1 MEKQAKKF
9 MKGVKS
15 NFNKAKRTYSCRTL
29 KDLIRAYR
37 ACTSKSEERALVK
50 KEAAHIRDLF
60 REGDRHFQRR
70 NITKLLFFHMN
81 GYPTDFGITEC
92 IKLCA
97 SSNFADKRVAYLGLT
112 ILVDETE
119 QLLMLMTNS
128 LKQDLNNADLN
139 IVTLALNVVG
149 DVASA
154 EMLRELLPDIETHM
168 QSPNPQIRKKAGLA
182 AVRAVRK
189 LPPEETTAVLEY
201 TPQFF
206 DTRSSAVHISG
217 AALVSALCEQDAN
230 NAVVMQQTVLPIIIS
245 ILSDHVT
252 GSAPTQPADLYGS
265 THEKL
270 NPFLLAKLV
279 TVLRS
284 LLQYAPPT
292 TIDAA
297 TAGNIGS
304 LLVSLAAKFE
314 PSSGGNLK
322 MMQCSVLL
330 EVVRTSAYVR
340 AHSPALQDLIT
351 NVLGRFLTHREA
363 TVRYIALQ
371 ELNALADIDGVSALD
386 EVSQLREKL
395 LSSLREADRTVRRQ
409 GAELVFRTTDASN
422 VSKMVSEM
430 ASFVSLSNADGDFDA
445 VRDGCEKM
453 FLMADLYGPA
463 DDWKLDVFVNALTL
477 GHQHIDD
484 ALSSCL
490 VSFVSAHQNVRSHAV
505 RALFAAVLQPHSS
518 ASFVSTAATS
528 NAYSN
533 VASLLDGD
541 GVNTTS
547 DINTTDDPA
556 VDADT
561 DSEKPGAK
569 PKGPPKRMPRAEEV
583 ALYIVGEFGGVGGI
597 ASTNVVRACE
607 VLLFGHDA
615 TTAESELDGDEQHVA
630 RMASVNRVALTTL
643 LKVAA
648 RELGV
653 VYVAD
658 SGTGTN
664 VNDGGLADMFAGL
677 GLPALPAPPSSG
689 GEQSNNTGSDLA
701 LQLITMGE
709 PGVQASGNGNNTS
722 SSLGMTDLVALGLGD
737 DGENSAQ
744 ASSAVTL
751 FDGGSSAGFN
761 AGFNAEGGTVVI
773 KIRQILSKLVTA
785 SDVELQQRA
794 CEYLMLLDSSSDART
809 ALSSAAA
816 PAPKMAYRGVRAVV
830 DEIHARS
837 HDHGGGAR
845 AHGRARARSCGKPVS
860 ATGAGNVGLLLD
872 LMADDEDDEDGNNNN
887 IGNATGNNTSVMDD
901 DPLAALG
908 ALVVSDGQVME
919 PMPSTGSVPVSGPM
933 DDLLSLPMSDTATT
947 NGSGNGGNIQGNATT
962 VIESELDAAQGIDSL
977 MAFGM
982 DLAEPE
988 ATVASEIAATAS
1000 DVVAMNGEGHSIQ
1013 QDQDQQDQQQ
1023 HEDDSEPTDAAD
1035 SSQRCVIAENDSM
1048 RIEASMGAIEMVD
1061 GEARRQGVIIM
1072 TNLSQR
1078 RLGECVLQLAVPK
1091 YMRLEM
1097 EPASGSEAD
1106 HGEAIRQEVRMFNR
1120 AHGVKPLQF
1129 RYIAGF
1135 RLDGEADLTRL
1146 QGLADNLS

>member
-128 LKQDLNNADLN
+128 LKQDLNNPDLN

-149 DVASA
+149 DVASG

-284 LLQYAPPT
+284 LLQYAPPA

-297 TAGNIGS
+297 TASNIGS

-314 PSSGGNLK
+314 PSSGGSLK

-371 ELNALADIDGVSALD
+371 ELNALADMDGVAALD

-477 GHQHIDD
+477 GHHHIDD

-490 VSFVSAHQNVRSHAV
+490 VSFVSARQDVRSHAV

-518 ASFVSTAATS
+518 ASAFGSSKAQ
-528 NAYSN
+528 SN
-533 VASLLDGD
+533 VVSLLDGD
-541 GVNTTS
+541 GINADSNVN
-547 DINTTDDPA
+547 ITDNA
-556 VDADT
+556 ATVADT
-561 DSEKPGAK
+561 DSEKPGSK
-569 PKGPPKRMPRAEEV
+569 PKGLPKRMPRAEEV
-583 ALYIVGEFGGVGGI
+583 ALYVVGEFGGVGGV
-597 ASTNVVRACE
+597 ASTDLVHACE
-607 VLLFGHDA
+607 VLLFGHDG

-630 RMASVNRVALTTL
+630 HIASVNRVALTTL

-648 RELGV
+648 RELGMV
-653 VYVAD
+653 HAAD
-658 SGTGTN
+658 TGTGASM
-664 VNDGGLADMFAGL
+664 NDDGLADMFAGL

-689 GEQSNNTGSDLA
+689 GEQSTNAGSDLA

-709 PGVQASGNGNNTS
+709 PGVQASGSGNNTNS
-722 SSLGMTDLVALGLGD
+722 SVGVTDLVALGLGD
-737 DGENSAQ
+737 DGENSVQ
-744 ASSAVTL
+744 TSSTVTL
-751 FDGGSSAGFN
+751 FDGGNN
-761 AGFNAEGGTVVI
+761 ASFNAEGGTVVI

-794 CEYLMLLDSSSDART
+794 CEYLSLLDSSSDARA

-816 PAPKMAYRGVRAVV
+816 PAPTMAYRGVRAVV
-830 DEIHARS
+830 DEIHAHS
-837 HDHGGGAR
+837 HDHGGAAR
-845 AHGRARARSCGKPVS
+845 SHGRSRARSRGKPVS

-872 LMADDEDDEDGNNNN
+872 LMADDDDDDDGNNNN
-887 IGNATGNNTSVMDD
+887 TENGVGKNTSVMDD

-908 ALVVSDGQVME
+908 ALVVADAQPVE
-919 PMPSTGSVPVSGPM
+919 PTPPPERNVPASGPV
-933 DDLLSLPMSDTATT
+933 DDLLALPIGDTATAI
-947 NGSGNGGNIQGNATT
+947 GSGIENNSERNATT
-962 VIESELDAAQGIDSL
+962 MIESELEAAQGIDSL
-977 MAFGM
+977 AAFGM
-982 DLAEPE
+982 DLAGPAATGSRESA
-988 ATVASEIAATAS
+988 ATVP
-1000 DVVAMNGEGHSIQ
+1000 DVVVGNGKGHSSIQ
-1013 QDQDQQDQQQ
+1013 HNEDQQPKQQ
-1023 HEDDSEPTDAAD
+1023 HEDDNEPTDIAD
-1035 SSQRCVIAENDSM
+1035 GAQRCVIAESDSM
-1048 RIEASMGAIEMVD
+1048 RIEASMGAVEIVD

-1072 TNLSQR
+1072 TNLSHR
-1078 RLGECVLQLAVPK
+1078 RLGDCVLQLAVPK

-1106 HGEAIRQEVRMFNR
+1106 HDEAIQQEVRMFNR

-1129 RYIAGF
+1129 RYIAAF
-1135 RLDGEADLTRL
+1135 RLDGDTDLSRL
-1146 QGLADNLS
+1146 QGLADNLP

>member
-9 MKGVKS
+9 MKGFKS

-29 KDLIRAYR
+29 KDLVRAYR

-112 ILVDETE
+112 ILVDQTE

-128 LKQDLNNADLN
+128 LKQDLNNPDLN

-230 NAVVMQQTVLPIIIS
+230 NAVVMQQTVLPIIIT

-270 NPFLLAKLV
+270 NPFLLAKLI

-284 LLQYAPPT
+284 LLQYAPPE

-371 ELNALADIDGVSALD
+371 ELNALADIDGVAALD

-453 FLMADLYGPA
+453 FLMADLYGPD

-477 GHQHIDD
+477 GHHRIDD

-518 ASFVSTAATS
+518 ASSASTAATS
-528 NAYSN
+528 DAYSN
-533 VASLLDGD
+533 VVSLLDGD
-541 GVNTTS
+541 GINPASDVNT
-547 DINTTDDPA
+547 IDDAAA
-556 VDADT
+556 VADT
-561 DSEKPGAK
+561 NSEKPGAK
-569 PKGPPKRMPRAEEV
+569 PKGLPKRMPRAEEV
-583 ALYIVGEFGGVGGI
+583 ALYVVGEFGGVGGV
-597 ASTNVVRACE
+597 ASTDVVRVCE
-607 VLLFGHDA
+607 VLLFGHDG

-630 RMASVNRVALTTL
+630 RMASVSQVALTTL

-653 VYVAD
+653 VHAAD
-658 SGTGTN
+658 SVTVAN
-664 VNDGGLADMFAGL
+664 MNDGGLADMFAGL

-689 GEQSNNTGSDLA
+689 GEQSNNAGSDLA
-701 LQLITMGE
+701 MQLITMGE
-709 PGVQASGNGNNTS
+709 PGVQTSRNVNNTS
-722 SSLGMTDLVALGLGD
+722 SSVGVTDLVALGLGD
-737 DGENSAQ
+737 DGENSVQ
-744 ASSAVTL
+744 TSSAVTL
-751 FDGGSSAGFN
+751 FDGGSS

-794 CEYLMLLDSSSDART
+794 CEYLSLLDSSSDARA

-816 PAPKMAYRGVRAVV
+816 PAPTMAYREVRAVV
-830 DEIHARS
+830 DEIHAHS

-845 AHGRARARSCGKPVS
+845 SHGRARARSRGKPVS

-872 LMADDEDDEDGNNNN
+872 LMADDDDDDDGNNNN
-887 IGNATGNNTSVMDD
+887 TGNAMGINTSVMDD

-908 ALVVSDGQVME
+908 ALVVSDAQPME
-919 PMPSTGSVPVSGPM
+919 PTLSAGSVPASGPI
-933 DDLLSLPMSDTATT
+933 DDLLALPMGDTTTT
-947 NGSGNGGNIQGNATT
+947 NGSGSGGNSQGNAST
-962 VIESELDAAQGIDSL
+962 VIESEPDAAQGIDSL

-988 ATVASEIAATAS
+988 ETVASESVATAS
-1000 DVVAMNGEGHSIQ
+1000 DAVVGNGEGHSIQ
-1013 QDQDQQDQQQ
+1013 QHQGQQDQQ
-1023 HEDDSEPTDAAD
+1023 HHADDNEPIDTAD
-1035 SSQRCVIAENDSM
+1035 SAQRCVIAENDSM
-1048 RIEASMGAIEMVD
+1048 RIEASMGAVEIVD

-1091 YMRLEM
+1091 YTRLEM
-1097 EPASGSEAD
+1097 EAASGSEAD
-1106 HGEAIRQEVRMFNR
+1106 HGEAIRQELRMFNR

-1135 RLDGEADLTRL
+1135 RLDGDADLTRL
-1146 QGLADNLS
+1146 QGLADNLP